1 MKFSAKLLAGAL
13 LPLASVAT
21 IGISAPAAAQSKLGV
36 AIVDVEKAVYD
47 SNAYTVARQQM
58 ETTYKA
64 NIDQFRSR
72 QTAIDTDLKTKQ
84 TALQTALSAA
94 GGKTTPALEEQY
106 RTLQQS
112 AQAGQAELQ
121 RLGQPV
127 QLANA
132 YVQEQIGTKL
142 REALLATQTQAKVDV
157 LLNNEATVSYAPAAD
172 VTAILKQQLDRLVPS
187 VSIVP
192 PAGWR
197 PGGQQQGAA
206 AAPAAPATAQ
216 PSGR

>member
-1 MKFSAKLLAGAL
+1 MKLSAKLLAGAL
-13 LPLASVAT
+13 LPLAAVAT
-21 IGISAPAAAQSKLGV
+21 VGVSAPAAAQSKLGV

-72 QTAIDTDLKTKQ
+72 QTAIDTDLKAKQ
-84 TALQTALSAA
+84 TALQTAITAA
-94 GGKTTPALEEQY
+94 AGKTTPALEEQY
-106 RTLQQS
+106 RTLQQT

-132 YVQEQIGTKL
+132 YVQEQIGAKL
-142 REALLATQTQAKVDV
+142 RDALLATQTQAKVDV
-157 LLNNEATVSYAPAAD
+157 LLNNEATVSYAPATD

-206 AAPAAPATAQ
+206 AAPAAPAAQ
-216 PSGR
+216 PTGR